1 PVTEYEVAFDLLT
14 LLETKVMTG
23 YLAASKNSGLLRCV
37 SRSSTPVVIELTLRV
52 ASTLELAGVVSSRMT
67 VPEGCWNM
75 PRTLENTC
83 LQTNSAEEFSGSSSH
98 FEIWGTEGIGR
109 AGTDALS
116 GPLEA
121 AGAVAVSRELQAGT
135 DSSVIKASTDARME
149 VSQTAT
155 EGKED

>member
-1 PVTEYEVAFDLLT
+1 SCSCMAVVSEVSWRVGLT
-14 LLETKVMTG
+14 VELG
-23 YLAASKNSGLLRCV
+23 GL
-37 SRSSTPVVIELTLRV
+37 
-52 ASTLELAGVVSSRMT
+52 VSSRKT

-75 PRTLENTC
+75 PRTFENTC
-83 LQTNSAEEFSGSSSH
+83 LQTKSAEEFSGSSSH

-109 AGTDALS
+109 EGPDALS

-155 EGKED
+155 EGKEDFPSA